1 MPLLLLLGQYPPT
14 GNGDAFQAP
23 QHGSGTGLI
32 SFASASGSGTP
43 SAPVMRTYGRAGQVN
58 GYGGQ
63 WVVVTTDAAGFN
75 DSVYLL
81 NLVQVLK
88 LGLGESPVYSNY
100 GIPAT
105 QSVIQ
110 QIFPDYYLMQ
120 TQTQFAPYFASL
132 VITRVPTA
140 PTPTYDINVV
150 THSGA
155 VISQTIVT

>member
-43 SAPVMRTYGRAGQVN
+43 SAPVMRTYGRVGQVD

-81 NLVQVLK
+81 ALIQGLK
-88 LGLGESPVYSNY
+88 LGLGESPVYANV
-100 GIPAT
+100 GIPAV
-105 QSVIQ
+105 QSVIT
-110 QIFPDYYLMQ
+110 QIFPDWYLMQ
-120 TQTQFAPYFASL
+120 MQTLYAPYFASL
-132 VITRVPTA
+132 VITRQPLS
-140 PTPTYDINVV
+140 PTPVYNIQVV

-155 VISQTIVT
+155 TISETVVT